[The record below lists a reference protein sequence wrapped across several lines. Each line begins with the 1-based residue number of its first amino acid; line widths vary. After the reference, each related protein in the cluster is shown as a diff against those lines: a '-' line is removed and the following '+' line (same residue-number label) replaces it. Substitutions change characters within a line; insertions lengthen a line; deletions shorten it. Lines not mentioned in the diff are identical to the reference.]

1 MKTLLRNLRTFW
13 YCLYD
18 GKVELEDEDGNVT
31 GDYAVQYQDPVALR
45 GNISTARGTVQDEV
59 FGQDISYDRVII
71 LDDPNCPIDE
81 NTVLFVDK
89 EPEMV
94 SDGTVSRP
102 LFDYVVR
109 RVARSLNSVAYAIER
124 ADVT

>member
-89 EPEMV
+89 EPEIV

>member
-45 GNISTARGTVQDEV
+45 GHISTARGTVQDEV

>member
-18 GKVELEDEDGNVT
+18 GKVELEDGDGNVT

>member
-59 FGQDISYDRVII
+59 FGQDISYDRVIV
-71 LDDPNCPIDE
+71 LDDPDCPIDE

-94 SDGTVSRP
+94 TDGTVTRP

-124 ADVT
+124 ADVS